1 MCNYSII
8 QFVTNVSRENETQW
22 SEMLRYEQFLH
33 AIFFSGCI
41 KNELDYQSNQKCS
54 LAFLFKN
61 N

>member
-22 SEMLRYEQFLH
+22 SEMLRYEQFPH

-54 LAFLFKN
+54 LAF
-61 N
+61 